1 MPELPQD
8 GRNALAGARDGVIE
22 GRAGHIDGKIEDAM
36 FGWTGL
42 SIRIRFG
49 SANSGNMDR

>member
-1 MPELPQD
+1 MEGMLW
-8 GRNALAGARDGVIE
+8 AGARDEVIE

-49 SANSGNMDR
+49 SATSGNMGR